1 MSTPNSRPPSKPV
14 RQWRRPVVEEHIN
27 QHPAPIAA
35 ALAAGSAIAFGFI
48 ATFTV
53 IMAAWLIAAHGTETV
68 NQVLKASGISWLGLQ
83 LVPVTI
89 GTQTIGLLPW
99 GFIALPIYFLW
110 RSTHWAIKSAEPKTS
125 KDFWSLAGLLAG
137 FYALANLALA
147 VICSTTSLS
156 VNYLEVVLRTF
167 TLGALVSTATI
178 LTFAPSK
185 SEIIGRLPVAVRD
198 AIKPGFTAFM
208 VLVGL
213 GSALCTVSIFV
224 HFREISAV
232 AEVMAPVSV
241 DGFFLMLLGVGY
253 LPTAAVWS
261 MAYMIGPGVVV
272 GGTGVVSI
280 YQSNP
285 GALPAFP
292 LLSVLPDSAPASA
305 KLFIL
310 APLFVG
316 VLLYLLLPRD
326 AWQPDGDNF
335 TSHIRNLI
343 RPSELVSLISALVV
357 VASCTL
363 LVATAASGSL
373 GSQLLKFVGPRPL
386 AVATILTIEL
396 ASTYLFFL
404 VLPRMLL
411 SLMNLWQHRREPV
424 SSAGN

>member
-1 MSTPNSRPPSKPV
+1 MSTPNSRPPARPV

-35 ALAAGSAIAFGFI
+35 AMGAGSAIAFGFI

-89 GTQTIGLLPW
+89 GTQTMGLLPW

-110 RSTHWAIKSAEPKTS
+110 RSTHWAIKSADPKTA

-167 TLGALVSTATI
+167 ILGALVSTAAI

-185 SEIIGRLPVAVRD
+185 SELLDKLPGPVREAV
-198 AIKPGFTAFM
+198 KPGFTTFM
-208 VLVGL
+208 VLLSL
-213 GSALCTVSIFV
+213 GSVLCTVSLVV
-224 HFREISAV
+224 HFKEISAV

-253 LPTAAVWS
+253 LPTAAVWA
-261 MAYMIGPGVVV
+261 MAYLIGPGVVV

-280 YQSNP
+280 SQSNP

-292 LLSVLPDSAPASA
+292 LLSVLPDSAPVSA
-305 KLFIL
+305 KVFIL
-310 APLFVG
+310 APVFAG
-316 VLLYLLLPRD
+316 ILLYLLLPRD
-326 AWQPDGDNF
+326 SWQPDGDRLV
-335 TSHIRNLI
+335 SHLRNLI
-343 RPSELVSLISALVV
+343 KPSELVSLGSALLV

-363 LVATAASGSL
+363 LVMTASSGPL
-373 GSQLLKFVGPRPL
+373 GSQLLKFVGPQPL
-386 AVATILTIEL
+386 TVATVLTVEL
-396 ASTYLFFL
+396 AGTYLVL
-404 VLPRMLL
+404 LILPRMLL
-411 SLMNLWQHRREPV
+411 SLMKLWQHRREPV